1 MGPDALKEELERA
14 ETARLEAEARIHAL
28 NAEIARKNAV
38 REELSGAAKSIL
50 AGLSSVFMGSA
61 EGILV
66 ESNFGTV
73 LFANPA
79 FSTIFG
85 IPASGDELRGRKTSD
100 VFRMDHTPFADPAT
114 YLATIRELKENGQPE
129 KAPELELT
137 NGKILAIH
145 FAPISEG
152 VEVFAGCWRFCDVTA
167 ERNFHSSLARQKKFY
182 ERILNN
188 IPGDIAA
195 FDTNHKYL
203 FLNPEAVRNPEMRE
217 WLIGRDDEEY
227 CKYTNKPYKIAET
240 RNRMFDQVYATGKMA
255 EFEERLTGKDGRTE
269 YHLRKMYPVY
279 DDDNKLEM
287 VVGYSVNITRNKT
300 IEEQAQKSQKRYREI
315 FSYSQ
320 AWICTH
326 TLAGEILTIN
336 PAACRIL
343 GYTEQEMVGR
353 NIGTFLHP
361 KMQKEFE
368 EEYLQKIR
376 DIGVTDGI
384 LTMFSRTGEKVH
396 MLYQNYLLS
405 EPDSEPYVI
414 GFAQNI
420 TDRLYAEEAL
430 KRSEEKYRKIIE
442 NMNLGLMEMDADE
455 QIIFAN
461 QQFCSMSGY
470 SLSELLSQKATDL
483 FLEDP
488 NSRVITE
495 RTWKR
500 QYGISNRYEFKIK
513 TKSGDSRWWLVSTAP
528 LHNADG
534 SLKGSI
540 SIHLDISRQKKMEK
554 DLREAMHNA
563 EHSSQAKEAFLANM
577 SHEIRTPINA
587 IMGMGKLLAKSN
599 LNKQQ
604 LFYLS
609 SIRTAS
615 ENLLVIIND
624 ILDIS
629 KIEAGKITLEHITF
643 DLAETANHA
652 INMLQPKAEEK
663 GLEITKEIDEEISR
677 SLLGD
682 PYRINQ
688 VFINM
693 LSNAIKFTEKGHI
706 HFSAKLLL
714 HGDNA
719 QKVLVTIEDTGVG
732 ISEEFL
738 NVIFNKFTQE
748 DETVVR
754 KFGGT
759 GLGMSITKQLMELMG
774 GSIEVHSRKNAGTTI
789 KLTFNLRIGTQ
800 RVLEKKRAV
809 KTDTSNIGNKK
820 VLLVEDNELN
830 RLLAYTILT
839 QHGAIV
845 TNADNGLAALEA
857 VQAEKFDIILM
868 DVQMP
873 KMDGVRATEII
884 RENYDKTIP
893 IIALTAN
900 ALKGKR
906 EEYIKAGM
914 NDYIAKPY
922 NEEKMI
928 AVIANWLHKSEQNA
942 AAPVGF
948 ADDQENEPATI
959 AAPAQ
964 APAVQATAAR
974 MDPDAPLY
982 DIKKLMIKCGDNTD
996 FLVQMLSLFIS
1007 DVPQSM
1013 QKIREAY
1020 QDDDLSTVKYM
1031 AHRIRPALL
1040 NMSIESVKD
1049 ESYKLESLAAEGIR
1063 TAEME
1068 QIIEKMST
1076 VINAVTAR
1084 LKAEYHI

>member
-1 MGPDALKEELERA
+1 MAPDALKEELERA
-14 ETARLEAEARIHAL
+14 ESARLDAEARIQAINQAL
-28 NAEIARKNAV
+28 ARKNALA
-38 REELSGAAKSIL
+38 EPLPDAAQDVL
-50 AGLSSVFMGSA
+50 QGLSSVFVASS
-61 EGILV
+61 EGVLI
-66 ESNFGTV
+66 EGNSGTV
-73 LFANPA
+73 LFANTA
-79 FSTIFG
+79 FCTLFG
-85 IPASGDELRGRKTSD
+85 LHTLASELRGLKSAE
-100 VFRMDHTPFADPAT
+100 VFRMGHTGFTEPAV
-114 YLATIRELKENGQPE
+114 YHATVRELREYGMPE
-129 KAPELELT
+129 KAPELALLD
-137 NGKILAIH
+137 GKVLALQYAVISASGEN
-145 FAPISEG
+145 FA
-152 VEVFAGCWRFCDVTA
+152 VCWRFADVTA
-167 ERNFHSSLARQKKFY
+167 ERNFHTALAKQKKFY

-227 CKYTNKPYKIAET
+227 CRYTNKPYKIAET

-279 DDDNKLEM
+279 NDHNNIEM
-287 VVGYSVNITRNKT
+287 VVGYSVNITRSKN

-315 FSYSQ
+315 FNYSQ

-343 GYTEQEMVGR
+343 GYSEQEMVGR

-361 KMQKEFE
+361 KMQREFE

-455 QIIFAN
+455 RIIFAN
-461 QQFCSMSGY
+461 QQFCTMSGY
-470 SLSELLSQKATDL
+470 SLSELMSQKATDL

-488 NSRVITE
+488 NSRVINE

-513 TKSGDSRWWLVSTAP
+513 TKAGDSKWWLVSTAP
-528 LHNADG
+528 LHNTDG
-534 SLKGSI
+534 SLRGSI
-540 SIHLDISRQKKMEK
+540 SIHLDISRQKKMER

-563 EHSSQAKEAFLANM
+563 ENSSQAKEAFLANM

-706 HFSAKLLL
+706 HFCARLLQQ
-714 HGDNA
+714 GENA
-719 QKVLVTIEDTGVG
+719 QKVMVTIEDTGVG
-732 ISEEFL
+732 ISDEFL

-774 GSIEVHSRKNAGTTI
+774 GAIEVHSKKNTGTTI
-789 KLTFNLRIGTQ
+789 RLTFNLKIGTQ
-800 RVLEKKRAV
+800 RILEKKRAV

-845 TNADNGLAALEA
+845 TNAENGLAALDAMQTE
-857 VQAEKFDIILM
+857 QFDIILM

-884 RENYDKTIP
+884 RETYDKTIP

-928 AVIANWLHKSEQNA
+928 AVIANWLHKSERDTPT
-942 AAPVGF
+942 PVGF
-948 ADDQENEPATI
+948 AEDAENELVIQVKAEPPKT
-959 AAPAQ
+959 
-964 APAVQATAAR
+964 
-974 MDPDAPLY
+974 DLNAPLY
-982 DIKKLMIKCGDNTD
+982 DIKKLMVKCGDNTD

-1020 QDDDLSTVKYM
+1020 QDDDLGTVKYM

-1040 NMSIESVKD
+1040 NMSIDSIKD
-1049 ESYKLESLAAEGIR
+1049 ESYKLESLAGEGIK
-1063 TAEME
+1063 TAEIE